1 MSRGQTT
8 LFCSAQ
14 QQGRGQRAQTETEEV
29 LLECEDSHLFCEG
42 GRMLEKA
49 PGSFGSPLK
58 IFQTCPGYDPMQSL
72 LGDPVLLDDL
82 QRFLLTPNV
91 Q

>member
-8 LFCSAQ
+8 LFSGAQ
-14 QQGRGQRAQTETEEV
+14 TQGKGQRAQTETEEV
-29 LLECEDSHLFCEG
+29 LLECEDSHLFFDG

-58 IFQTCPGYDPMQSL
+58 IFKTCQGMILYSL
-72 LGDPVLLDDL
+72 
-82 QRFLLTPNV
+82 F
-91 Q
+91 